1 MSEQRDA
8 EIRRQDPVAEARRL
22 PWKKP
27 TLRRVNAASAELGP
41 RAAIADGGFTNS

>member
-1 MSEQRDA
+1 MNEKPDA
-8 EIRRQDPVAEARRL
+8 EIREQQRDVRRL

-41 RAAIADGGFTNS
+41 RASIADGGFTNS